1 MNPNPLPEELDRED
15 LLIHRTID
23 GSAGV
28 GDWAELELLAR
39 RDPEVWRRL
48 ALAMRGELVLRRA
61 GAAIED
67 RLPALPTGVRPAPG
81 RRAALLFGSVG
92 WAAALLVGLL
102 WAGSFD
108 PGLAPAASVPER
120 ASAPAGSDAAWASYL
135 EQGIA
140 EGRVLR
146 ELAPLMIEARP
157 SADGSSLNVLYL
169 RRAVERATV
178 DEVHEVCEDDAG
190 RLTSYPVPVER
201 LVSSEPL

>member
-1 MNPNPLPEELDRED
+1 MNPNPLPEELGRED
-15 LLIHRTID
+15 LLIHRAID

-61 GAAIED
+61 GAAIEE
-67 RLPALPTGVRPAPG
+67 RLPALPLGAVPPSG
-81 RRAALLFGSVG
+81 HRAALLVGSLG
-92 WAAALLVGLL
+92 WAAALLIGLL
-102 WAGSFD
+102 WAGAFEL
-108 PGLAPAASVPER
+108 GLAPAPVEPRS
-120 ASAPAGSDAAWASYL
+120 ASAPADSDAAWASYL

-157 SADGSSLNVLYL
+157 SADGASLDVLYL

-190 RLTSYPVPVER
+190 RLTSYPVPVQR